1 MPRCQLSQTKSD
13 LCPPLLLFRSTKQN
27 PFKMK
32 ANFLSTSV
40 ALVALATS
48 TIAHNIQMGAH
59 SRECFHEQLH
69 KDDKMTVTF
78 QVGDREFGGAGNL
91 EIDFW
96 VRALPP
102 LCRLRFAKCF
112 KRADSDRAQS
122 DRDQITFSL
131 LLAIQPITDPIF
143 SFFRFS
149 IPQAKTSYTSAV
161 FPPATTASTPIKT
174 ANLNTASAM
183 NIGRP
188 AAKK

>member
-1 MPRCQLSQTKSD
+1 MPRCQLSKTKSD
-13 LCPPLLLFRSTKQN
+13 LCSPLLHFRSTKQN

-96 VRALPP
+96 VRALPS
-102 LCRLRFAKCF
+102 LRRLRFAKSS
-112 KRADSDRAQS
+112 KRAAGIEPKAIEIKSHFLLYPLFNQLLILSFPSSDSRSLRQKLHTRARCFLRRPQLRRPS
-122 DRDQITFSL
+122 RRQI
-131 LLAIQPITDPIF
+131 
-143 SFFRFS
+143 
-149 IPQAKTSYTSAV
+149 
-161 FPPATTASTPIKT
+161 
-174 ANLNTASAM
+174 
-183 NIGRP
+183 
-188 AAKK
+188 